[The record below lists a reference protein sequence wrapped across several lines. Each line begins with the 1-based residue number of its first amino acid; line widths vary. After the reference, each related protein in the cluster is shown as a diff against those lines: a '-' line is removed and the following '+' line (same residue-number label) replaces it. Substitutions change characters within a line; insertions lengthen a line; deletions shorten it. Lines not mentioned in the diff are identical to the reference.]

1 MEDAENVVFF
11 REAWKLADKLMSLD
25 DHKMWKVIQGVWVEM
40 LCFSASRYRGYLHA
54 KALGTGGELLSYV
67 WLLMS
72 HMGMETLPERMQREV
87 PVPVEVGNT
96 SDTHTSGAAPE
107 DLSSS
112 APSTSKVLDPSNSEV
127 LSGDIASASE
137 IHPAYK
143 DDKV

>member
-1 MEDAENVVFF
+1 
-11 REAWKLADKLMSLD
+11 
-25 DHKMWKVIQGVWVEM
+25 
-40 LCFSASRYRGYLHA
+40 
-54 KALGTGGELLSYV
+54 
-67 WLLMS
+67 
-72 HMGMETLPERMQREV
+72 MGMETLPERMQREV

-143 DDKV
+143 DDMVWQVMIIVAWQWFCMGWSWDWENDDNIEDAGIFRQDQTFWTMILYGGDYEIERTMII

>member
-1 MEDAENVVFF
+1 MIYATSDAIWVTSP
-11 REAWKLADKLMSLD
+11 RLHTLRSGAADKLMSLD

-87 PVPVEVGNT
+87 PVPVE
-96 SDTHTSGAAPE
+96 PM
-107 DLSSS
+107 
-112 APSTSKVLDPSNSEV
+112 STSVKSTF
-127 LSGDIASASE
+127 SASS
-137 IHPAYK
+137 IDFSLLSNLCILVGCLVRCHGSQSQVQ
-143 DDKV
+143 DKFSNR